1 LNNTTGMNRPAL
13 ARYQDLPRALSARYP
28 LSMFINLLLGTVW
41 TVCLDPG
48 HGGSDAGAVG
58 LYYLEKQANL
68 DVAFWAKYYFERAG
82 LPRDTVIVGM
92 TRTTDVY
99 VSLADRVY
107 YANSQGFDRFVSV
120 HHNAYNTAVQ
130 GTETYCHPQGSANS
144 FAMRDSTH
152 PWLLWAFGYNDRGA
166 QTADFYVL
174 RETVMPAI
182 LGEASFID
190 YHDGYDES
198 YRFYTHW
205 NRHDE
210 REGYAYAR
218 GVSGH
223 LHITPPVFQQAYS
236 ISGTVSL
243 SPPQNQTIRL
253 YCYKNYSDSLVAYK
267 PLSGPGPFRI
277 DSLLPDT
284 YDLYFSSESYNSAFI
299 PNIVLSSDTTGL
311 SATLYEARQEVITDN
326 LDPGCFRQGTWHVSE
341 WSTQYYGLNYIWADG
356 TGIKRLLFMP
366 NLPQAG
372 EYEVS
377 VWFTQGWNRAQ
388 NAPYVVH
395 HAGGVDTFYVDQ
407 TSGGGQWLALGT
419 FSFSE
424 GQAGYVELGNWGL
437 LPDSTRVVIGDAVRF
452 SLSTS
457 AKEAEPAPT
466 WPFFDQ
472 ASLRLVLPPDHP
484 GAKASVYDPT
494 GRIIVSQR
502 IGPGQTQWEI
512 GELPKGVYFL
522 RLAEGNRALVFKFIR
537 R

>member
-1 LNNTTGMNRPAL
+1 MLLDILIATT
-13 ARYQDLPRALSARYP
+13 
-28 LSMFINLLLGTVW
+28 W

-48 HGGSDAGAVG
+48 HGGSDAGAIG

-68 DVAFWAKYYFERAG
+68 DVAFWAKHYFEKAG
-82 LPRDTVIVGM
+82 LPGDTVVIGM

-120 HHNAYNTAVQ
+120 HHNAYNTQVQ
-130 GTETYCHPQGSANS
+130 GTETYCHPNGSTNS

-152 PWLLWAFGYNDRGA
+152 PWLLWAFGYPNRGA

-223 LHITPPVFQQAYS
+223 LRITPPAFQQAYYM
-236 ISGTVSL
+236 SGTVSL
-243 SPPQNQTIRL
+243 SPPQSQTIHL
-253 YCYKNYSDSLVAYK
+253 YCFLNYSDSLVAYRAL
-267 PLSGPGPFRI
+267 PGPGSFRI
-277 DSLLPDT
+277 DSLLSAT
-284 YDLYFSSESYNSAFI
+284 YDLYFWSEGYNSAFI
-299 PNIVLSSDTTGL
+299 PNIALSSDTSGL
-311 SATLYEARQEVITDN
+311 SATLYEAWPDVIVDN
-326 LDPGCFRQGTWHVSE
+326 LDPACFRQGGWRVSE

-356 TGIKRLLFMP
+356 TGTKRLLFMP
-366 NLPQAG
+366 DLPQAG

-377 VWFTQGWNRAQ
+377 AWFTQGANRAQ

-395 HAGGVDTFYVDQ
+395 HAGGVDTFYIDQ
-407 TSGGGQWLALGT
+407 TAGGGQWVSIGV
-419 FSFSE
+419 FSFNR
-424 GQAGYVELGNWGL
+424 GQSGYVELGNWGL
-437 LPDSTRVVIGDAVRF
+437 LPDSTRVVIGDGLKF
-452 SLSTS
+452 SSTAS
-457 AKEAEPAPT
+457 TGETSEAHLR
-466 WPFFDQ
+466 PFFDQ
-472 ASLRLVLPPDHP
+472 TNLALVLPPDHP
-484 GAKASVYDPT
+484 AANASVYDPV
-494 GRIIVSQR
+494 GRLVQSR
-502 IGPGQTQWEI
+502 LMGPGETRWVI
-512 GELPKGVYFL
+512 GGLPRGVYFL
-522 RLAEGNRALVFKFIR
+522 RLDYGSRAFVFKFITR
-537 R
+537 